1 MSGPVVIIARS
12 AVDAVVFD
20 MDGVVTQTASVHAA
34 AWTALF
40 DAFLAG
46 VAARGDLAPRSDAAT
61 DAGDARDA
69 APTAATYSPFTQADY
84 LRFVDGK
91 PRYDGVRD
99 FLASRGLALPWG
111 DPSDPPGAATVC
123 GLGNRKDGYFRRLVA
138 EQGVKP
144 YPSTV
149 TLIGELKRAGVRV
162 AIISASRNTT
172 RILEAAGV
180 RGLFEAQ
187 VDGEVAA
194 ELGLPGKPDPAV
206 FVEAA
211 RRLGATPGRAAVI
224 EDAIAGVEAGRRGG
238 FALVV
243 GVDRGGNREALAA
256 AGADAVVA
264 DLAEVAVGD

>member
-1 MSGPVVIIARS
+1 MGGSRTNVIISRA
-12 AVDAVVFD
+12 AIDAVVFD
-20 MDGVVTQTASVHAA
+20 MDGVVTQTAAVHAA

-40 DAFLAG
+40 NAYLAETARRDDGTQGPSG
-46 VAARGDLAPRSDAAT
+46 VFG
-61 DAGDARDA
+61 
-69 APTAATYSPFTQADY
+69 PFTQADY

-99 FLASRGLALPWG
+99 FLASRGLTLPWG
-111 DPSDPPGAATVC
+111 DPSDGPDAATVC
-123 GLGNRKDGYFRRLVA
+123 GLGNRKDAYFHRLIA
-138 EQGVKP
+138 EQGVQP

-149 TLIGELKRAGVRV
+149 ALIGELKGAGVRV
-162 AIISASRNTT
+162 AIISASKNTT

-211 RRLGATPGRAAVI
+211 RRVGSAPARAAVV

-238 FALVV
+238 FALVI

-264 DLAEVAVGD
+264 DLAEVRLGD

>member
-1 MSGPVVIIARS
+1 MAEQRATVTIPRS
-12 AVDAVVFD
+12 AIDAVVFD
-20 MDGVVTQTASVHAA
+20 MDGVVTRTATTHAA
-34 AWTALF
+34 AWTELF
-40 DAFLAG
+40 DAYLTE
-46 VAARGDLAPRSDAAT
+46 VAARTGGA
-61 DAGDARDA
+61 AGDGA
-69 APTAATYSPFTQADY
+69 AVTRLAPFTQADY

-99 FLASRGLALPWG
+99 FLASRGITLPWG
-111 DPSDPPGAATVC
+111 DPSDPPEAETVC
-123 GLGNRKDGYFRRLVA
+123 GLGNRKDVVFHRLIA
-138 EQGVKP
+138 ERGVDA

-149 TLIGELKRAGVRV
+149 TLIHELKRAGVRV

-180 RGLFEAQ
+180 RDLFEAQ

-211 RRLGATPGRAAVI
+211 RRVGAAPDRAVVV

-238 FALVV
+238 FALVI

-264 DLAEVAVGD
+264 DLAEVRLGD

>member
-1 MSGPVVIIARS
+1 M
-12 AVDAVVFD
+12 
-20 MDGVVTQTASVHAA
+20 
-34 AWTALF
+34 
-40 DAFLAG
+40 
-46 VAARGDLAPRSDAAT
+46 
-61 DAGDARDA
+61 A
-69 APTAATYSPFTQADY
+69 APTDAAFAPFSRSDY

-99 FLASRGLALPWG
+99 FLASRGLSLPWG
-111 DPSDPPGAATVC
+111 DPSDPPEAETVC
-123 GLGNRKDGYFRRLVA
+123 GLGNRKDGYFHQLIA
-138 EQGVKP
+138 EQGVQP

-149 TLIGELKRAGVRV
+149 ALIGELKRAGVRV

-194 ELGLPGKPDPAV
+194 ALGLPGKPDPAV
-206 FVEAA
+206 FIEAA
-211 RRLGATPGRAAVI
+211 RRVGAAPARAVVV

-238 FALVV
+238 FALVI

-264 DLAEVAVGD
+264 DLAEVRVAS

>member
-1 MSGPVVIIARS
+1 MDDDRANVIISRA
-12 AVDAVVFD
+12 AIDAVVFD
-20 MDGVVTQTASVHAA
+20 MDGVVTQTAAVHAA

-40 DAFLAG
+40 DAYLAE
-46 VAARGDLAPRSDAAT
+46 AARREDGAQDALRAGGTDEAPRAA
-61 DAGDARDA
+61 DFA
-69 APTAATYSPFTQADY
+69 PFTQTDY

-99 FLASRGLALPWG
+99 FLASRGLTLPWG
-111 DPSDPPGAATVC
+111 DPSDGPDADTVC
-123 GLGNRKDGYFRRLVA
+123 GLGNRKDAYFHRLIA
-138 EQGVKP
+138 EQGVQP

-149 TLIGELKRAGVRV
+149 ALIGELKGAGVRV
-162 AIISASRNTT
+162 AIISASKNTT

-211 RRLGATPGRAAVI
+211 RRVGSAPARAAVV

-238 FALVV
+238 FALVI

-264 DLAEVAVGD
+264 DLAEVRLGD

>member
-1 MSGPVVIIARS
+1 MGHDPAAVISRS
-12 AVDAVVFD
+12 AIDAVVFD

-40 DAFLAG
+40 DAYLTEAQRRTDGAG
-46 VAARGDLAPRSDAAT
+46 GAYA
-61 DAGDARDA
+61 
-69 APTAATYSPFTQADY
+69 PFTQADY

-99 FLASRGLALPWG
+99 FLASRGISLPWG
-111 DPSDPPGAATVC
+111 DPSDPPDTETVC
-123 GLGNRKDGYFRRLVA
+123 GLGNRKDRYFHQLIDER
-138 EQGVKP
+138 GVQP
-144 YPSTV
+144 YASTV
-149 TLIGELKRAGVRV
+149 DLINALKDAGVHV
-162 AIISASRNTT
+162 AVISASRNTT
-172 RILEAAGV
+172 KILEAAGV

-194 ELGLPGKPDPAV
+194 ELGLPGKPEPAV

-211 RRLGATPGRAAVI
+211 RRLGATPARAAVV

-238 FALVV
+238 FALVI

-256 AGADAVVA
+256 GGADAVVS
-264 DLAEVAVGD
+264 DLAEVHLG

>member
-1 MSGPVVIIARS
+1 MSASGPTVIIPRD

-20 MDGVVTQTASVHAA
+20 MDGVVTQTAAVHAA

-40 DAFLAG
+40 DAYLAG
-46 VAARGDLAPRSDAAT
+46 VAKRGS
-61 DAGDARDA
+61 
-69 APTAATYSPFTQADY
+69 TAASGGSAEAVFAPFSRSDY

-99 FLASRGLALPWG
+99 FLASRGLSLPWG
-111 DPSDPPGAATVC
+111 DPSDSPATETVC
-123 GLGNRKDGYFRRLVA
+123 GLGNRKDGYFHQLIA
-138 EQGVKP
+138 EQGVEP

-149 TLIGELKRAGVRV
+149 ALIGELKRAGVRV
-162 AIISASRNTT
+162 AIISASKNTT
-172 RILEAAGV
+172 TILEAAGV

-194 ELGLPGKPDPAV
+194 ALGLPGKPDPAV
-206 FVEAA
+206 FIEAA
-211 RRLGATPGRAAVI
+211 RQVGAAPARAVVV

-238 FALVV
+238 FALVI

-264 DLAEVAVGD
+264 DLAEVQVAG

>member
-1 MSGPVVIIARS
+1 MAPATVIIRRS
-12 AVDAVVFD
+12 ATDAVVFD
-20 MDGVVTQTASVHAA
+20 MDGVVTQTATVHAA

-40 DAFLAG
+40 DAYLEE
-46 VAARGDLAPRSDAAT
+46 AARRADRPGRALAASPVPAT
-61 DAGDARDA
+61 FE
-69 APTAATYSPFTQADY
+69 PFTHEDY

-99 FLASRGLALPWG
+99 FLASRRLSLPWG
-111 DPSDPPGAATVC
+111 DPSDAPEAETVC
-123 GLGNRKDGYFRRLVA
+123 GLGNRKDAYFHRLVA
-138 EQGVKP
+138 ERGVQP

-149 TLIGELKRAGVRV
+149 ALIDELKRAGVRV
-162 AIISASRNTT
+162 AIISASRNTS

-194 ELGLPGKPDPAV
+194 ALGLPGKPDPAV

-211 RRLGATPGRAAVI
+211 HRVGATPARAVVV
-224 EDAIAGVEAGRRGG
+224 EDAIAGVEAGRRGA
-238 FALVV
+238 FALVI

-264 DLAEVAVGD
+264 DLAEVRLAD